1 MFQPSVDLLHMVH
14 NNEDNN
20 MNNDITLMLYILVK
34 MGKHINNGQVLNA
47 DSVCNESIKHQLLR
61 AMEMR
66 T

>member
-1 MFQPSVDLLHMVH
+1 
-14 NNEDNN
+14 
-20 MNNDITLMLYILVK
+20 MLYILVK